1 MPGLKQ
7 LFALTDRIALVTG
20 GSRGLGREIAEGLAE
35 AGASLMILAR
45 REPWLGATLAEF
57 KAMGFRC
64 EGLVCD
70 VSKPDEVQIAVSRTL
85 ETFGRID
92 ILVNNAGVSWG
103 APAED
108 MPLEKWRTVLDTN
121 LTGAFL
127 FCQAAGREMIR
138 QQYGR
143 IINVAS
149 INAIQGGLPMQDI
162 SAAGYVA
169 SKGGLIALT
178 RELAAKWARHGIR
191 VNAIAPGYFPTRMTE
206 KIWQQAGQLMRTSVP
221 MGRGGMDGELKGVAV
236 FLAADASNYITG
248 QTIVV
253 DGGTVLI

>member
-1 MPGLKQ
+1 MPELKQ
-7 LFALTDRIALVTG
+7 LFDLTDRIALVTG

-45 REPWLGATLAEF
+45 REPWLGTTLAEF

-64 EGLVCD
+64 EGVVCD
-70 VSKPDEVQIAVSRTL
+70 VSKPEEVQAAVSKTL

-92 ILVNNAGVSWG
+92 VLVNNAGVSWG
-103 APAED
+103 APPED

-121 LTGAFL
+121 LTGTFL
-127 FCQAAGREMIR
+127 FCQAVGREMLR

-169 SKGGLIALT
+169 SKGGLVALT

-206 KIWQQAGQLMRTSVP
+206 KIWQQARQMMRTSVP